1 MNLLECTNITKH
13 FGGLAAL
20 TKVDCAVAEGEI
32 VGLIG
37 PNGAGKTTLF
47 NVIAGT
53 FPPTA
58 GTVAFAGTDITRMKP
73 HRICRLGIART
84 FQIPKPF
91 PNMDVYENVLAVSI
105 FGGGKHQGR
114 GAGTNIDELLERFGL
129 AEKRETL
136 ASSLSVF
143 ELRML
148 EIARALATDPKLLL
162 LDEVMAGLNPK
173 ETTQINAIVRALRDE
188 GITILLIEHN
198 MRATMV
204 VSDRIIVLDQG
215 RKIADGQPQAVCNE
229 PHVIEAYLGEKLCLS
244 GAPSD

>member
-1 MNLLECTNITKH
+1 MSLLEGDNITKH

-20 TKVDCAVAEGEI
+20 HKVDFFVDEGEI

-53 FPPTA
+53 FPPTS
-58 GTVAFAGTDITRMKP
+58 GRLRFAGEDITGRKP
-73 HRICRLGIART
+73 YKICRLGIART

-91 PNMDVYENVLAVSI
+91 PNMDVYENIRAVSV
-105 FGGGKHQGR
+105 FGGG
-114 GAGTNIDELLERFGL
+114 AGVDLDALLEKFGL
-129 AEKRETL
+129 ADKRHAF

-148 EIARALATDPKLLL
+148 EIARALATKPKVLL

-173 ETTQINAIVRALRDE
+173 ETMRINDIVRGLRDS

-198 MRATMV
+198 MRATMG
-204 VSDRIIVLDQG
+204 VSDRIIVLEQG
-215 RKIADGQPQAVCNE
+215 MKIADGQPEAVCND
-229 PHVIEAYLGEKLCLS
+229 PQVIEAYLGEKLCLTGE
-244 GAPSD
+244 GAR